1 MIHGFMRARF
11 YGDAAKAEYDLICR
25 FLKEHL

>member
-11 YGDAAKAEYDLICR
+11 YGKTARHEYDLICR